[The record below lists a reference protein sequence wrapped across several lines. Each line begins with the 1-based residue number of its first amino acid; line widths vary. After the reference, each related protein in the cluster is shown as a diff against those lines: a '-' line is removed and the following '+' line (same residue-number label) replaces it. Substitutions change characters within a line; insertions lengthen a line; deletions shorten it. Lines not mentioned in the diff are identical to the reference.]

1 MVLRNSDYRD
11 LSFEENKKLFCGD
24 RLLAEYW
31 TEKYSFENNVLKEEL
46 DRNV

>member
-1 MVLRNSDYRD
+1 MVLRNSDYSD
-11 LSFEENKKLFCGD
+11 LSFKENKKLFCGD

-46 DRNV
+46 ARNV